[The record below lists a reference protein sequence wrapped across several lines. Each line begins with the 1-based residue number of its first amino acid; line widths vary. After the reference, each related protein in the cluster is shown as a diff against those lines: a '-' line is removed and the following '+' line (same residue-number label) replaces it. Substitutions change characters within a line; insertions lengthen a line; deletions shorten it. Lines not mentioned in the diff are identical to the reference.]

1 MERETGLEASTPT
14 LARSFTQSQ
23 QDTLFTGD
31 KQYELSNHLV
41 NVRATLND
49 KKIAVPLNDSTTAIT
64 IGITN
69 L

>member
-1 MERETGLEASTPT
+1 M
-14 LARSFTQSQ
+14 ARSFTQSQ